1 MHSTS
6 GSLAEPSTQKPES
19 PLQHFLSSRWLP
31 SLLLAILL
39 VIGFVSLGILQY
51 GNNQALLQQQ
61 RNTAVQIA
69 ASQQQQALLLNYY
82 TEIST
87 LMANNNLLHAQ
98 PSDAVKLLADA
109 QTLEVLRQ
117 LDADHKVGV
126 MRFLYQTTLI
136 GNDVHVIRTTEMD
149 LHNAHLSN
157 IEFRDTYLV
166 GVNMRGAELHDTNL
180 SDATLIYTNLNNANL
195 AGTNLEATDLHNVS
209 LVGANLAG
217 ADLKDAVGLTAN
229 QISQAKTLKGATMPD
244 GSVHP

>member
-1 MHSTS
+1 MNSIS
-6 GSLAEPSTQKPES
+6 GSLTEIPTHKPAS
-19 PLQHFLSSRWLP
+19 LLKRFLSSHWFP
-31 SLLLAILL
+31 SLMLAILL
-39 VIGFVSLGILQY
+39 LIGFVSLGILQY
-51 GNNQALLQQQ
+51 WNNQALLQQQ
-61 RNTAVQIA
+61 HNTAVQIA

-157 IEFRDTYLV
+157 IDLRDTYLV
-166 GVNMRGAELHDTNL
+166 GANMSGADLHNTNL

-195 AGTNLEATDLHNVS
+195 AGTNLQATDLHNVS
-209 LVGANLAG
+209 LAGANLAG
-217 ADLKDAVGLTAN
+217 ANLKDAVGLTAD
-229 QISQAKTLKGATMPD
+229 QISQARTLKGATMPD